1 MMKAK
6 IVRATALL
14 LLFATLFTAGRA
26 HALEG
31 RKFEGPGFASPE
43 EAAAAYLIAFKNRD
57 LEAMLAAFAVESL
70 AERYDLRETLSQL
83 KAYALNYS
91 MPLPSVD
98 EFSIQFNAY
107 VRAQRLIER
116 IFLQYMSLQAPAALN
131 NFTPTFLSDPETL
144 EAFIDKLQ
152 KAILEFRFDDLA
164 ITARRQPED
173 LWKRYAS
180 EPNRRVLQRVA
191 ARYSLAPEDI
201 RDVVLIF
208 DALGQSYAFCAM
220 AVRLDGRWYLESLG
234 GNIGAL
240 LGIQHAQGGISPV
253 EFLNLPQ

>member
-6 IVRATALL
+6 IFRATALL

-26 HALEG
+26 HALES

-43 EAAAAYLIAFKNRD
+43 EAAAAYLMAFKNRD

-116 IFLQYMSLQAPAALN
+116 IFLQYMSLQRSTISHQPFFLIRKRWKLSLISFKRLFWSSALTTWPSPPGGSRRISGKDTQAN
-131 NFTPTFLSDPETL
+131 QTG
-144 EAFIDKLQ
+144 
-152 KAILEFRFDDLA
+152 EFCRGLPHA
-164 ITARRQPED
+164 TAWRPKTSGM
-173 LWKRYAS
+173 L
-180 EPNRRVLQRVA
+180 
-191 ARYSLAPEDI
+191 
-201 RDVVLIF
+201 
-208 DALGQSYAFCAM
+208 C
-220 AVRLDGRWYLESLG
+220 
-234 GNIGAL
+234 
-240 LGIQHAQGGISPV
+240 
-253 EFLNLPQ
+253 